1 MKNIYQ
7 IEPRNP
13 AHSILIQ
20 RKLFEL
26 GYRWDSGQFGN
37 HVQFVDTKYLSIHYC
52 NQHFGYIRW
61 SDIDQEFDE
70 ITFEGGVFS
79 VKHYPQLVVPARD
92 KWRDEMELN
101 QTLVGHKLLD
111 DYRKNR
117 DSNGFRT
124 SKIVEQLCE
133 YVLFLEDQL
142 KAA

>member
-7 IEPRNP
+7 IAPRNP

-26 GYRWDSGQFGN
+26 GYRWDEGQFGK
-37 HVQFVDTKYLSIHYC
+37 HTQFVDTKYLTIHYC
-52 NQHFGYIRW
+52 SPEFGFIRW

-70 ITFEGGVFS
+70 LTFEGGMFK

-101 QTLVGHKLLD
+101 QKLIGHTLLD
-111 DYRKNR
+111 EYRKHR

-142 KAA
+142 KPA